1 MKNSLRKQSPPTPG
15 LFQGW
20 TVFSVALLLLL
31 LALPLSLLAAVTFGT
46 TSLQVGDV
54 YTVIRWE
61 LAHLIL
67 GQPIPEEWAAGTAL
81 HDVVWYIRLPR
92 LVLAAAVGTCLS
104 LCGVAMQAVV
114 KNPLADPYILGISS
128 GANLGVTLAVLLGVG
143 SALGGN
149 YVGVAAFLGAL
160 GVSFAV
166 IALANVG
173 GRANSVKLLL
183 AGSALS
189 AVCGAF
195 SSFLVYL
202 RNADHAATEVMRWTM
217 GSLSAANWSNNGVM
231 LLVALGGT
239 VFFLTQSRTLNL
251 MLLGDDAAITLGT
264 DLHGFRIL
272 YLVISS
278 LMVGFAVYSAGVIGF
293 VGLVIPHV
301 VRLLLGTDHR
311 KMIPVSALAGALFLV
326 WADVLCRT
334 VLPGNEIP
342 IGILTSMLGAPVFI
356 YLMAR
361 KRYGFGGG

>member
-1 MKNSLRKQSPPTPG
+1 MKRKQYLIAP
-15 LFQGW
+15 LLAF
-20 TVFSVALLLLL
+20 LLLFST
-31 LALPLSLLAAVTFGT
+31 AGCGNSPASQPE
-46 TSLQVGDV
+46 SQV
-54 YTVIRWE
+54 
-61 LAHLIL
+61 
-67 GQPIPEEWAAGTAL
+67 Q
-81 HDVVWYIRLPR
+81 
-92 LVLAAAVGTCLS
+92 
-104 LCGVAMQAVV
+104 
-114 KNPLADPYILGISS
+114 
-128 GANLGVTLAVLLGVG
+128 
-143 SALGGN
+143 
-149 YVGVAAFLGAL
+149 
-160 GVSFAV
+160 
-166 IALANVG
+166 
-173 GRANSVKLLL
+173 NSK
-183 AGSALS
+183 A
-189 AVCGAF
+189 
-195 SSFLVYL
+195 
-202 RNADHAATEVMRWTM
+202 AATEVMRWTM

-361 KRYGFGGG
+361 RRYGFGGG

>member
-1 MKNSLRKQSPPTPG
+1 MKRVFKKQNSAASG
-15 LFQGW
+15 MFQGW
-20 TVFSVALLLLL
+20 PAFSVAILLLI

-61 LAHLIL
+61 LAHLVL
-67 GQPIPEEWAAGTAL
+67 GQPIPEEWTAGTAL

-128 GANLGVTLAVLLGVG
+128 GANLGVTLAVLLGMG

-166 IALANVG
+166 ITLANVG

-195 SSFLVYL
+195 SSFLIYL
-202 RNADHAATEVMRWTM
+202 HNADHAATEVMRWTM

-239 VFFLTQSRTLNL
+239 VFFLTQSRTMNL

-264 DLHGFRIL
+264 DLHGYRIL
-272 YLVISS
+272 YLIISS

-301 VRLLLGTDHR
+301 VRILLGTDHR

-361 KRYGFGGG
+361 KRYGFGGS